1 MLSLLLALQTGFVF
15 EEVFLEHKTGEGFPE
30 RPDRLRAI
38 VKRLEDSGL
47 RAKMVPVKPLA
58 DPVDWIAELHS
69 REYIQRVQTVCATA
83 VEGETIVDT
92 RDMPVSKRSYE
103 AAVTAVGGLL
113 AAVDGVVD
121 GRLKN
126 AYCAVRPPGH
136 HALKDKAMG
145 FCLFNSVAIAA
156 RYAQKKHGL
165 KKVLI
170 VDWDVHHG
178 NSTQDFF
185 EKDPSVMLFDTHL
198 SPFYPGTGKEAEKG
212 VGNIHNVE
220 LKAGDG
226 DEAVLKAYAE
236 KLVPLADAFKPD
248 LVLISCGFDSH
259 KGDLL
264 GRLAITSEGFGKMT
278 RIVKGIAQRHAKGR
292 LVSSL
297 EGGYLLENLASASE
311 AHVRALME

>member
-47 RAKMVPVKPLA
+47 RAKMVQVKPLA

-69 REYIQRVQTVCATA
+69 REYIARVKAACATA
-83 VEGETIVDT
+83 VEGESILDT
-92 RDMPVSKRSYE
+92 RDMPISARSYE

-136 HALKDKAMG
+136 HALRDKAMG

-165 KKVLI
+165 KKILI

-185 EKDPSVMLFDTHL
+185 DKDPSVMLFDTHL

-226 DEAVLKAYAE
+226 DEAVLKAYEE

-278 RIVKGIAQRHAKGR
+278 RIVKSIAERHAKGR
-292 LVSSL
+292 LISSL
-297 EGGYLLENLASASE
+297 EGGYLLENLAGASE

>member
-1 MLSLLLALQTGFVF
+1 MLAFLLALQTGFVY
-15 EEVFLEHKTGEGFPE
+15 EDVFLEHRTGEGFPE
-30 RPDRLRAI
+30 RPDRLRSI
-38 VKRLEDSGL
+38 VKRLEDTGL
-47 RAKMVPVKPLA
+47 RAKMTPVKPLP

-69 REYIQRVQTVCATA
+69 RDYIARVKMICETA
-83 VEGETIVDT
+83 VEGETVVDT

-103 AAVTAVGGLL
+103 AALTAVGGLL
-113 AAVDGVVD
+113 AAVDGTVD
-121 GRLKN
+121 GRWKN

-136 HALKDKAMG
+136 HALPSKAMG
-145 FCLFNSVAIAA
+145 FCLFNNVAIAA

-178 NSTQDFF
+178 NGTQDAFD
-185 EKDPSVMLFDTHL
+185 KDPSVMYFSTHL
-198 SPFYPGTGKEAEKG
+198 SPFYPGSGKADEKG
-212 VGNIHNVE
+212 VGNILNVE
-220 LKAGDG
+220 LKQGDG
-226 DEAVLKAYAE
+226 DAEVLKAYEE
-236 KLVPLADAFKPD
+236 KLVPAADAFKPD

-278 RIVKGIAQRHAKGR
+278 RIVKAVAERHAKGR
-292 LVSSL
+292 LVSAL

>member
-1 MLSLLLALQTGFVF
+1 MLILLLLQTGFVYDDL
-15 EEVFLEHKTGEGFPE
+15 FLEHKTGEGFPE

-38 VKRLEDSGL
+38 VKRLEETGL
-47 RAKMVPVKPLA
+47 RAKMAAVKPLEN
-58 DPVDWIAELHS
+58 PVDWIAELHS
-69 REYIQRVQTVCATA
+69 RDYIARVKAAC
-83 VEGETIVDT
+83 EKGETHIDT
-92 RDMPVSKRSYE
+92 GDMPISARSYD
-103 AAVTAVGGLL
+103 AAVMAVGGIL

-121 GRLKN
+121 GRWKN
-126 AYCAVRPPGH
+126 AYCAMRPPGH
-136 HALKDKAMG
+136 HALPAKAMG
-145 FCLFNSVAIAA
+145 FCLFNNVAIAA

-198 SPFYPGTGKEAEKG
+198 SPFYPGTGKVSDKG
-212 VGNIHNVE
+212 VGNIFNIE
-220 LKAGDG
+220 LKQGDG
-226 DEAVLKAYAE
+226 DAEVLKAYEE
-236 KLVPLADAFKPD
+236 KLIPAADAFKPD

-278 RIVKGIAQRHAKGR
+278 RIVKSIAERHAKGR
-292 LVSSL
+292 LISSL